1 MKKNLKFQLAQING
15 SEVKANDNKI
25 HHFSITK
32 LEKKRKKNMQKPIET
47 IIIRAQQ
54 NVDIDGGLN
63 PIEIEIKGDRI
74 TNLLKKYKNVVYKI
88 TPLEIIFPASI
99 TNDTNQIFILD
110 KNLSGVKKS
119 ILSKKIFDILAIVD
133 LKKINNWNDIKGQ
146 SVWTNAAFKDH
157 KEISDSS
164 HLCFPFITKSFS
176 DLCNFSIFLQDDLDK
191 KNEFKPDEKK
201 ISIFNFQIDIYLI

>member
-1 MKKNLKFQLAQING
+1 
-15 SEVKANDNKI
+15 
-25 HHFSITK
+25 
-32 LEKKRKKNMQKPIET
+32 MQEPKET
-47 IIIRAQQ
+47 IIVRAQQ
-54 NVDIDGGLN
+54 NFDIDGGLN
-63 PIEIEIKGDRI
+63 PIEIEIKDDRI
-74 TNLLKKYKNVVYKI
+74 TNLLKKYKNVNYKI
-88 TPLEIIFPASI
+88 TPLGILFPASI
-99 TNDTNQIFILD
+99 TNDTNQIFILG

-119 ILSKKIFDILAIVD
+119 MLNKKIFDILAIVD

-191 KNEFKPDEKK
+191 KIEFKPDEKK

>member
-88 TPLEIIFPASI
+88 TPLEITFPASI

-133 LKKINNWNDIKGQ
+133 LKKINNWNDIKG
-146 SVWTNAAFKDH
+146 
-157 KEISDSS
+157 
-164 HLCFPFITKSFS
+164 
-176 DLCNFSIFLQDDLDK
+176 
-191 KNEFKPDEKK
+191 
-201 ISIFNFQIDIYLI
+201 

>member
-63 PIEIEIKGDRI
+63 PIEIEIKDDRI

-88 TPLEIIFPASI
+88 TPLRILFPASI
-99 TNDTNQIFILD
+99 TNDANQIFILG

-119 ILSKKIFDILAIVD
+119 ILNKKIFDILTIVD

-146 SVWTNAAFKDH
+146 SVWTKAAFKDH
-157 KEISDSS
+157 KETSGSS
-164 HLCFPFITKSFS
+164 HLCFPFM
-176 DLCNFSIFLQDDLDK
+176 
-191 KNEFKPDEKK
+191 
-201 ISIFNFQIDIYLI
+201 

>member
-176 DLCNFSIFLQDDLDK
+176 DLCSFSIFLQDDLDK
-191 KNEFKPDEKK
+191 KFEFKPDEKK
-201 ISIFNFQIDIYLI
+201 

>member
-32 LEKKRKKNMQKPIET
+32 LEKKRKKNMQKPTET

-176 DLCNFSIFLQDDLDK
+176 DLCNFSIFLLDDSDK
-191 KNEFKPDEKK
+191 KIEFKPDEKNK
-201 ISIFNFQIDIYLI
+201 

>member
-176 DLCNFSIFLQDDLDK
+176 DLCNFSIFLLDDSDK
-191 KNEFKPDEKK
+191 KIEFKPDEKNK
-201 ISIFNFQIDIYLI
+201 

>member
-110 KNLSGVKKS
+110 KNLSGGKKVYT
-119 ILSKKIFDILAIVD
+119 KH
-133 LKKINNWNDIKGQ
+133 
-146 SVWTNAAFKDH
+146 TN
-157 KEISDSS
+157 I
-164 HLCFPFITKSFS
+164 
-176 DLCNFSIFLQDDLDK
+176 
-191 KNEFKPDEKK
+191 
-201 ISIFNFQIDIYLI
+201 

>member
-1 MKKNLKFQLAQING
+1 
-15 SEVKANDNKI
+15 
-25 HHFSITK
+25 
-32 LEKKRKKNMQKPIET
+32 MQVPIET

-54 NVDIDGGLN
+54 NVDFDGGLN
-63 PIEIEIKGDRI
+63 PIEIEIKDDRI
-74 TNLLKKYKNVVYKI
+74 TNLFKKYKNVVYKI
-88 TPLEIIFPASI
+88 TPLGILFPASI
-99 TNDTNQIFILD
+99 TNDTNQIFILG

-119 ILSKKIFDILAIVD
+119 ILNKKIFDILAKVD
-133 LKKINNWNDIKGQ
+133 LKKINNWDDIKGQ
-146 SVWTNAAFKDH
+146 SVWTNASFKDQ

>member
-32 LEKKRKKNMQKPIET
+32 LEKKRKKYMQKPIET

-88 TPLEIIFPASI
+88 TPLEITFPASI

>member
-164 HLCFPFITKSFS
+164 HLCFPFIRKSFS
-176 DLCNFSIFLQDDLDK
+176 DLCSFSIFLQDDSDK
-191 KNEFKPDEKK
+191 KIEFKPDEKK
-201 ISIFNFQIDIYLI
+201 KSIFNFQIDIYLI

>member
-1 MKKNLKFQLAQING
+1 M
-15 SEVKANDNKI
+15 
-25 HHFSITK
+25 
-32 LEKKRKKNMQKPIET
+32 
-47 IIIRAQQ
+47 
-54 NVDIDGGLN
+54 LN
-63 PIEIEIKGDRI
+63 
-74 TNLLKKYKNVVYKI
+74 
-88 TPLEIIFPASI
+88 
-99 TNDTNQIFILD
+99 
-110 KNLSGVKKS
+110 
-119 ILSKKIFDILAIVD
+119 KKIFDILAIVD
-133 LKKINNWNDIKGQ
+133 LKKINNWNDIKRQ